1 MCKYFLQI
9 KFSLYNICLELENAS
24 GVEAI
29 VSTGI
34 ELEWDG
40 ALQRDDLVLM

>member
-1 MCKYFLQI
+1 MWPGYFLQI
-9 KFSLYNICLELENAS
+9 KFSLYNIGLELENAS
-24 GVEAI
+24 GVETM

-40 ALQRDDLVLM
+40 FLKG